1 MLLSWGYI
9 MKIHQHGTIRTH
21 MVTVLTGLFL
31 CLSSNAQIC
40 PPNIDFEK
48 GDFSNWTAYTG
59 SVSAAGG
66 VNTITLSPNG
76 VGYNGQHEMFSRS
89 VNASDR
95 DMFGGFPVVCPN
107 GSGYSVKLG
116 NTTGGAQAEGLSYEF
131 TIPANMNNYSITY
144 HYAVVFEGPN
154 HRIEEQPRLEIEV
167 LNVSDNSVI
176 ECSSFEFIPFGSGLP
191 GFFEASV
198 RANENTPVWVKD
210 WTAVTINL
218 NNQAGKTIRLF
229 FKTADCTFVRHFG
242 YAYIDVNTECTGEF
256 TGATYCPNDTLVNVV
271 APYGFQD
278 YRWFNSNFSQMLGSS
293 QQLVLRPPFPTGS
306 LLAVEVTP
314 FNGYGCKDT
323 LYARLVDTLT
333 LKANAGPDTVY
344 CGSDPI
350 LIGENPKPGLSYR
363 WSPATGLSDPNIAN
377 PFATPAV
384 STQYVVTV
392 LSGGGGCFK
401 RDTVFVT
408 STSPDT
414 TLQFLGS
421 TMFCSTSA
429 TDSAVLIVS
438 PDVNVQWYRD
448 GIILS
453 GVNQS
458 RLRLTQSG
466 RYYAVVKNADGCA
479 LSTRSISVTIE
490 DPVLG
495 QTYPIQYTF
504 QNTVL
509 PLQSRPIGIEVVW
522 TPPIYLNNAD
532 TSSPVFER
540 DNIGDQLYQIRMV
553 TAVGCVTVDTQLVK
567 TIKEV
572 TVFVPNVFTP
582 NNDNLNDRFYPVT
595 DGIKKIYSF
604 KIFNR
609 WGLELFNWPVGSL
622 GWDGTYKGVHQA
634 PGAYVWQFSGIGID
648 GKIYNRKG
656 MLTIIR

>member
-1 MLLSWGYI
+1 
-9 MKIHQHGTIRTH
+9 MKIHQHELIRTR
-21 MVTVLTGLFL
+21 TICLFTFML
-31 CLSSNAQIC
+31 IAFSSTAQC
-40 PPNIDFEK
+40 PPNIDFET

-66 VNTITLSPNG
+66 VNNITLSPNG

-89 VNASDR
+89 VNAG
-95 DMFGGFPVVCPN
+95 DMDIYGGFPVVCPN

-116 NTTGGAQAEGLSYEF
+116 NTMGGAQAEGLSYEF

-154 HRIEEQPRLEIEV
+154 HRIEEQPRLEIDV
-167 LNVSDNSVI
+167 LNVSDNDLI

-191 GFFEASV
+191 GFFEAPI
-198 RANENTPVWVKD
+198 RANENTPIWVKG

-218 NNQAGKTIRLF
+218 NNKAGKTIRLF

-271 APYGFQD
+271 APYGFQE
-278 YRWFNSNFSQMLGSS
+278 YKWFNSNFSQQLGNS
-293 QQLVLRPPFPTGS
+293 QQLQIRPPFPTGS

-333 LKANAGPDTVY
+333 LKANAGRDTVY
-344 CGSDPI
+344 CGSDPV
-350 LIGENPKPGLSYR
+350 LIGENAKPGLSYR

-377 PFATPAV
+377 PFATPSV
-384 STQYVVTV
+384 STQYVLTV
-392 LSGGGGCFK
+392 YSGGGGCFK

-421 TMFCSTSA
+421 TMFCSSSP

-438 PDVNVQWYRD
+438 PDVYVQWFKD

-453 GVNQS
+453 GVTQN
-458 RLRLTQSG
+458 RLRLNRSG
-466 RYYAVVKNADGCA
+466 SYHAVVRNSDGCA
-479 LSTRSISVTIE
+479 LTTRSVSVTIE
-490 DPVLG
+490 DPIPG
-495 QTYPIQYTF
+495 QTYPIEYTF
-504 QNTVL
+504 QNTPL
-509 PLQSRPIGIEVVW
+509 PLQSRPIGVEVAW
-522 TPPIYLNNAD
+522 TPPIYLSNAD
-532 TSSPVFER
+532 TTSPIFER
-540 DNIGDQLYQIRMV
+540 DNLGEQLYQIRMV
-553 TAVGCVTVDTQLVK
+553 TLVGCVTVDTQVVK
-567 TIKEV
+567 TIKAV
-572 TVFVPNVFTP
+572 TIYVPNAFTP
-582 NNDNLNDRFYPVT
+582 NNDNVNDRFYPVT
-595 DGIKKIYSF
+595 DGIKQVHSF

-609 WGLELFNWPVGSL
+609 WGLELFSWTTGST
-622 GWDGTYKGVHQA
+622 GWDGTYKGTAQA
-634 PGAYVWQFSGIGID
+634 PGAYVWQFTGVGID
-648 GKIYNRKG
+648 GKIYSRKG
-656 MLTIIR
+656 MIAIIR

>member
-1 MLLSWGYI
+1 
-9 MKIHQHGTIRTH
+9 MKIRQHGTIRTH
-21 MVTVLTGLFL
+21 MVTQVTVLFL

-40 PPNIDFEK
+40 PPNIDFER

-66 VNTITLSPNG
+66 TNTISLSPG
-76 VGYNGQHEMFSRS
+76 TGAGYNGQHEMFSRS
-89 VNASDR
+89 LNATNT
-95 DMFGGFPVVCPN
+95 DMFGGFPVICPN
-107 GSGYSVKLG
+107 GSGFSVKLG
-116 NTTGGAQAEGLSYEF
+116 NTSGGAQAEGLSYEF

-191 GFFEASV
+191 GFLEAPI
-198 RANENTPVWVKD
+198 RANENTPVYYKD

-218 NNQAGKTIRLF
+218 NGQAGKTIRLF

-256 TGATYCPNDTLVNVV
+256 TGATYCPNDSLVNVV
-271 APYGFQD
+271 APYGFHD
-278 YRWFNSNFSQMLGSS
+278 YRWFNSNFSQMLGNS

-323 LYARLVDTLT
+323 LFARLVDTLT

-377 PFATPAV
+377 PFATPAI

-421 TMFCSTSA
+421 TMFCSSSA

-438 PDVNVQWYRD
+438 PDV
-448 GIILS
+448 
-453 GVNQS
+453 
-458 RLRLTQSG
+458 
-466 RYYAVVKNADGCA
+466 
-479 LSTRSISVTIE
+479 
-490 DPVLG
+490 
-495 QTYPIQYTF
+495 
-504 QNTVL
+504 
-509 PLQSRPIGIEVVW
+509 
-522 TPPIYLNNAD
+522 
-532 TSSPVFER
+532 
-540 DNIGDQLYQIRMV
+540 
-553 TAVGCVTVDTQLVK
+553 
-567 TIKEV
+567 
-572 TVFVPNVFTP
+572 
-582 NNDNLNDRFYPVT
+582 
-595 DGIKKIYSF
+595 
-604 KIFNR
+604 
-609 WGLELFNWPVGSL
+609 
-622 GWDGTYKGVHQA
+622 
-634 PGAYVWQFSGIGID
+634 
-648 GKIYNRKG
+648 
-656 MLTIIR
+656 

>member
-1 MLLSWGYI
+1 
-9 MKIHQHGTIRTH
+9 MKICQHGTIRTH
-21 MVTVLTGLFL
+21 MVTQVTVLFL

-66 VNTITLSPNG
+66 TNTITLSPG
-76 VGYNGQHEMFSRS
+76 TGAGYNGQHEMFNRVTNST
-89 VNASDR
+89 NR
-95 DMFGGFPVVCPN
+95 DMFGGFPVICPN
-107 GSGYSVKLG
+107 GSGFSVKLG
-116 NTTGGAQAEGLSYEF
+116 NTSGGAQAEGLSYEF

-167 LNVSDNSVI
+167 LNVTDNSVI

-191 GFFEASV
+191 GFFEAPI
-198 RANENTPVWVKD
+198 RANENTPVYYKD

-218 NNQAGKTIRLF
+218 NGQAGKTIRLF

-271 APYGFQD
+271 APYGFQG
-278 YRWFNSNFSQMLGSS
+278 YRWFNSTFSQMLGNS

-363 WSPATGLSDPNIAN
+363 WSPATGLSDPDISN
-377 PFATPAV
+377 PFATPAI
-384 STQYVVTV
+384 STQYVLTV
-392 LSGGGGCFK
+392 YSGGGGCFK
-401 RDTVFVT
+401 RDTVFIT

-414 TLQFLGS
+414 TLQFSGS
-421 TMFCSTSA
+421 TMFCSSSA
-429 TDSAVLIVS
+429 SDSAVLMVS
-438 PDVNVQWYRD
+438 PDVYVQWFRD

-453 GVNQS
+453 SVRQN

-466 RYYAVVKNADGCA
+466 TYYAVVKNADGCA
-479 LSTRSISVTIE
+479 LSTRSVSVTIE
-490 DPVLG
+490 EPVPG
-495 QTYPIQYTF
+495 QTYPQQYTF
-504 QNTVL
+504 KNTAL
-509 PLQSRPIGIEVVW
+509 PLEARPIGIEVAW
-522 TPPIYLNNAD
+522 MPPIYLSDANIAQ
-532 TSSPVFER
+532 PVFER
-540 DNIGDQLYQIRMV
+540 DNLGDQLYSIRMV
-553 TAVGCVTVDTQLVK
+553 TAVGCVTVDTQMVK

-572 TVFVPNVFTP
+572 TVYVPNVFTP
-582 NNDNLNDRFYPVT
+582 NNDNLNDLFYPVM
-595 DGIKKIYSF
+595 DGIKTVYSF
-604 KIFNR
+604 KVFNR
-609 WGLELFNWPVGSL
+609 WGVELFNWPVGSR
-622 GWDGTYKGVHQA
+622 GWDGTYKGVRQS

>member
-1 MLLSWGYI
+1 
-9 MKIHQHGTIRTH
+9 MKIHQHGYIRTH
-21 MVTVLTGLFL
+21 LVTLFTALFL
-31 CLSSNAQIC
+31 CLSSNAQC
-40 PPNIDFEK
+40 PPNIDFEN
-48 GDFSNWTAYTG
+48 GGFDNWTAYTG

-66 VNTITLSPNG
+66 TNTITLSPNG

-89 VNASDR
+89 VNATDR
-95 DMFGGFPVVCPN
+95 DQFGGFPVVCPN
-107 GSGYSVKLG
+107 GSGYSVILG
-116 NTTGGAQAEGLSYEF
+116 NTSGGAQAEGLSYEF

-154 HRIEEQPRLEIEV
+154 HRLEEQPRLEIEV
-167 LNVSDNSVI
+167 MNVSDNDVI

-191 GFFEASV
+191 GFYEASV

-271 APYGFQD
+271 APFGFQD
-278 YRWFNSNFSQMLGSS
+278 YRWFNSNFSQMLGTS
-293 QQLVLRPPFPTGS
+293 QYLVLRPPFPTGS

-333 LKANAGPDTVY
+333 LKANAGRDTVY
-344 CGSDPI
+344 CGSEPI

-363 WSPATGLSDPNIAN
+363 WSPAIGLSDPNIAN
-377 PFATPAV
+377 PFASPAN
-384 STQYVVTV
+384 STQYIVTV
-392 LSGGGGCFK
+392 SSGGGGCFK

-421 TMFCSTSA
+421 KMFCSSSTS
-429 TDSAVLIVS
+429 DSAVLIVS
-438 PDVNVQWYRD
+438 PDVKVQWFRD

-453 GVNQS
+453 GVRQN
-458 RLRLTQSG
+458 RIRLTRSG
-466 RYYAVVKNADGCA
+466 TYYAIVENSDGCA
-479 LSTRSISVTIE
+479 LTTRSVSVTIE
-490 DPVLG
+490 DPIPG

-504 QNTVL
+504 INTAL
-509 PLQSRPIGIEVVW
+509 PLQSRPIGIEVSW
-522 TPPIYLNNAD
+522 MPPVYLSAD
-532 TSSPVFER
+532 TITNPVFER
-540 DNIGDQLYQIRMV
+540 DNLGDQLYQIRMA
-553 TAVGCVTVDTQLVK
+553 TAVGCVTVDTQFVK

-572 TVFVPNVFTP
+572 TIYVPNAFTP

-595 DGIKKIYSF
+595 DGIKTVYSF

-609 WGLELFNWPVGSL
+609 WGLELFSWPVGSP
-622 GWDGTYKGVHQA
+622 GWDGTYKGIRQA

-648 GKIYNRKG
+648 GKVYNRKG
-656 MLTIIR
+656 MMTIIR